1 MGCINSKNPCMKAH
15 AIENLSPE
23 EDRYGELWEK
33 QNQDRQNSQSSINN
47 KCCDENECCDDNVC
61 CDDNECCND
70 NECCDDNQD
79 NNNDDKSKD
88 ENEILEENQHTPHP
102 FAVSGRTEMNNIY
115 FG

>member
-1 MGCINSKNPCMKAH
+1 MGCINSKNPCMNAH

-47 KCCDENECCDDNVC
+47 KCCDGNECCDDNV
-61 CDDNECCND
+61 CCND

-79 NNNDDKSKD
+79 NNNDDKSED
-88 ENEILEENQHTPHP
+88 ESEKLEENQHTPHP
-102 FAVSGRTEMNNIY
+102 FAISGRTEMNNIY